1 MNKEIMLQEIESMVR
16 ILDFIQD
23 EQSFIKR
30 KLSSLLEQLVL
41 LEVVAWAED
50 LHQEI
55 LNRETAIQ
63 LLKGDVL
70 TLRNLLKGKRFVDN
84 VVDPNLIVNYKQYKL
99 QVGYIEAE
107 FITWKHSTNE
117 KFEEVVY

>member
-1 MNKEIMLQEIESMVR
+1 MNKEIMLQEIESLIRTV
-16 ILDFIQD
+16 DFIQE

-30 KLSSLLEQLVL
+30 KLSSLLENMVMSD
-41 LEVVAWAED
+41 VVAWAED

-63 LLKGDVL
+63 LLKSDVV
-70 TLRNLLKGKRFVDN
+70 TLRNQVKAKRSVN
-84 VVDPNLIVNYKQYKL
+84 NIVDPNTVADYKKYKQ

-107 FITWKHSTNE
+107 FFTWKNIANE
-117 KFEEVVY
+117 KFDSALY